1 MWPEDAAHRHA
12 EAGAPPATRQR
23 APEFALNPY
32 LRALR
37 SHSVVFVVTV
47 LATVVAAIA
56 WTAMRSTTYE
66 ASARILVSPVTAD
79 DRTFVGVQVVRD
91 TGDPTRTVQTAATLV
106 ESREAAERT
115 AQLLAPGYSAAQVGA
130 AVTVEPLGQ
139 SNVLAVRAEAET
151 AEESAR
157 IATEFARS
165 ALAVRSDVV
174 RSQVAE
180 LIPELEAQQRAA
192 GPESSTSADLATR
205 IFQLRASRSL
215 GDPTL
220 LFEQPAPPG
229 TATGASRSVI
239 IVLALIAGAALGAAA
254 AVLLELART
263 RVRDTEE
270 ASALFPLPILARVP
284 NVSQRTPQASN
295 GSPLT
300 LNRSLQRAFEP
311 VFHQLAAAGDGRAI
325 MLTSASKGDG
335 TTTSAVCL
343 ATVMASAG
351 KRVILLDCDLRW
363 PEAAWMLGF
372 DQKEPLGEPP
382 DPEAAL
388 AQALTPVPE
397 VPLSIV
403 SPGPVLAA
411 PGAMEALV
419 DRLPALVE
427 EARRRADFVV
437 IDTAPLGEV
446 SDALA
451 LLPVV
456 DDVIVVTRPGHTDRR
471 AYEAMRDLLER
482 MGASARG
489 LIVVAAAH
497 DGARPNL
504 LRSAVSGP
512 RGEPRWQG
520 QARS

>member
-1 MWPEDAAHRHA
+1 MWPEDA
-12 EAGAPPATRQR
+12 PPATRPR
-23 APEFALNPY
+23 APELALNAY

-37 SHSVVFVVTV
+37 SHWVVFVLIVA
-47 LATVVAAIA
+47 ATVAVAVA
-56 WTAMRSTTYE
+56 WTIQRPARYE

-106 ESREAAERT
+106 ESREAAEQT
-115 AQLLAPGYSAAQVGA
+115 ARRVGEGLSAGDVGA

-151 AEESAR
+151 AEQASR

-165 ALAVRSDVV
+165 ALQVRSEAVQ
-174 RSQVAE
+174 SQVAE

-205 IFQLRASRSL
+205 IFQLRAAQSQ

-220 LFEQPAPPG
+220 LLEQAAPPG
-229 TATGASRSVI
+229 AATGAPRSLI
-239 IVLALIAGAALGAAA
+239 IVLALIAGVALGAVAA
-254 AVLLELART
+254 LLLELART

-270 ASALFPLPILARVP
+270 ASALYPLPILARLP
-284 NVSQRTPQASN
+284 NVSAHTPHAASN
-295 GSPLT
+295 GSLS
-300 LNRSLQRAFEP
+300 LDRSLQHAFQAL
-311 VFHQLAAAGDGRAI
+311 FLQLVAAGDGRAV

-335 TTTSAVCL
+335 TTTSAVGL
-343 ATVMASAG
+343 ATTMALAG

-363 PEAAWMLGF
+363 PEAAWMLGM
-372 DQKEPLGEPP
+372 DQGAPTEGPT
-382 DPEAAL
+382 DPQAAL
-388 AQALTPVPE
+388 EQAHAPAPG
-397 VPLSIV
+397 VPLSVV

-411 PGAMEALV
+411 PGAIETLI
-419 DRLPALVE
+419 DRLPAIVE

-437 IDTAPLGEV
+437 IDTAALGEV

-456 DDVIVVTRPGHTDRR
+456 DDVIVVTKPGHTDRR
-471 AYEAMRDLLER
+471 SYEAMRDVLQR
-482 MGASARG
+482 MGASVRG
-489 LIVVAAAH
+489 LVVVH
-497 DGARPNL
+497 DGAHPKLGRPAGKG
-504 LRSAVSGP
+504 RRAAAAGDVTRAP
-512 RGEPRWQG
+512 D
-520 QARS
+520 